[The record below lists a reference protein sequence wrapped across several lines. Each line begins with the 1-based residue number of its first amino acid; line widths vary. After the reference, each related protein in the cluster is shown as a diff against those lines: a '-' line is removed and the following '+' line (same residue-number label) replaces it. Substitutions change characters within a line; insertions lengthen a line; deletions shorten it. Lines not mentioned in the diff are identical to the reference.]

1 MVALTR
7 IVPLLATTL
16 GCISTAQALLGLR
29 DLYQPARDPRGN
41 STTEKL

>member
-1 MVALTR
+1 MLALTR

-16 GCISTAQALLGLR
+16 GCISTAQAPLGLT
-29 DLYQPARDPRGN
+29 DLYQLARDPRGN

>member
-16 GCISTAQALLGLR
+16 GCISTAQALLGLT
-29 DLYQPARDPRGN
+29 DHQLARDPRGN

>member
-16 GCISTAQALLGLR
+16 GCISTAQAPLGLT
-29 DLYQPARDPRGN
+29 DLYRLARNPRVN
-41 STTEKL
+41 STTETL